1 MLNEELID
9 NVEIARLKVKL
20 EQFKKYDKQR
30 KDYYHKALIELGECK
45 SLISEY
51 EDLIAEYKRLIPL
64 LIKFETNL
72 KDEIDRAKKIREEVL
87 ANLPHSTE
95 RIKVLNFLTNITVSV
110 SNVSNKIKSVIS
122 KLNKRIQAKSLS

>member
-9 NVEIARLKVKL
+9 NVEIARLKLKL

-30 KDYYHKALIELGECK
+30 KGYYHKALIELGECK

-64 LIKFETNL
+64 LMKFETDL
-72 KDEIDRAKKIREEVL
+72 KNGIDRAKKTREEVL
-87 ANLPHSTE
+87 ENLPHSME
-95 RIKVLNFLTNITVSV
+95 RIKVLNSLINIIISF
-110 SNVSNKIKSVIS
+110 SNVSNKIKSVIN
-122 KLNKRIQAKSLS
+122 KLNGRIQTKSVS